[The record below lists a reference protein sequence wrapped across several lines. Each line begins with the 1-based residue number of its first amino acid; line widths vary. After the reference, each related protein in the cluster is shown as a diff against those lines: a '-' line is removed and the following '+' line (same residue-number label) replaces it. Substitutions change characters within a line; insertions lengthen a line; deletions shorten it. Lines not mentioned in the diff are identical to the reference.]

1 MNASPYRSFRA
12 ATTRGF
18 PRGAVSG
25 TGTRPYMTQARPTPA
40 RASTSATIPAAVTN
54 PCATGGT
61 PTTGARNFSSRSLM
75 MRNAP
80 APTEPIAS
88 TIIGQVITGGDSC
101 GCASASQRR
110 FPYQVMSIIRVM

>member
-1 MNASPYRSFRA
+1 
-12 ATTRGF
+12 
-18 PRGAVSG
+18 
-25 TGTRPYMTQARPTPA
+25 
-40 RASTSATIPAAVTN
+40 
-54 PCATGGT
+54 
-61 PTTGARNFSSRSLM
+61 M

-101 GCASASQRR
+101 GCAFSSQRR